1 MRQLSKADKAV
12 FIINDSGELIYA
24 DEQAR
29 TLISETDVA
38 ERLSAVA
45 DGSSSILLSGRGAE
59 VPYSVTCRHI
69 QENGIRVIIFEDVC
83 GRSELI
89 RLASIGS
96 IMPSIAH
103 EMRNPLTGI
112 SVLLDDIHDRLTG
125 KEDERRLI
133 RMSIAEIERLERML
147 NDALV
152 YSGGGSSVMFD
163 ENIGDILSE
172 VLMLNHKL
180 CTVNRIEVHGDI
192 SPDIPEILADGG
204 KLRQAFHNLIINAV
218 EAMPGGGNLTLSAY
232 VSDGKINIHIKD
244 TGYGIAEE
252 KLHMIFEPFFTDKS
266 EGSGI
271 GLSVVREI
279 IRMHGGEIS
288 VRSEIGKGTDF
299 CITLNI

>member
-1 MRQLSKADKAV
+1 MAQFLKADKAV
-12 FIINDSGELIYA
+12 FILSSIGELVHA
-24 DEQAR
+24 DDAGL
-29 TLISETDVA
+29 TLIQDTNVL
-38 ERLSAVA
+38 ERLSSVSE
-45 DGSSSILLSGRGAE
+45 GSSSILLSGKGAE
-59 VPYSVTCRHI
+59 VLYSVSCRCF
-69 QENGIRVIIFEDVC
+69 EEKGIRLVILEDVC
-83 GRSELI
+83 GRSELL
-89 RLASIGS
+89 RLASIGG

-152 YSGGGSSVMFD
+152 YSGGGNPVMFE

-180 CTVNRIEVHGDI
+180 CAVNRIEVHGDI
-192 SPDIPEILADGG
+192 SPEIPEILADGG

-218 EAMPGGGNLTLSAY
+218 EAMPGGGNLTLAAH
-232 VSDGKINIHIKD
+232 VSDGKINIHVKD

-266 EGSGI
+266 EGNGI

-288 VRSEIGKGTDF
+288 VSSEIGKGTDF